1 MSVKQL
7 QQYSINHGVTVSG
20 HLELALV
27 DIASCVERTGSPI
40 DPNFEK
46 DEHNQME
53 RRLIIHDM
61 QIKDPFTM
69 TT

>member
-7 QQYSINHGVTVSG
+7 QQYSVNHGVTVSG
-20 HLELALV
+20 HLKLALV
-27 DIASCVERTGSPI
+27 DIATRVERKVLAI

-53 RRLIIHDM
+53 
-61 QIKDPFTM
+61 
-69 TT
+69 

>member
-20 HLELALV
+20 HLKLALV
-27 DIASCVERTGSPI
+27 DLASCIERKVLAI

-53 RRLIIHDM
+53 RDYLFMIC
-61 QIKDPFTM
+61 K
-69 TT
+69 